1 MALEFVIIPIHEKFF
16 DYANNVRQKLEN
28 NVRLTMTI
36 HIDTDYETLFSARVN
51 KWKKRVYDIISI
63 DEEYDTSNS
72 IIVRFSDKG
81 SRPQMMDVDEFI
93 DLVSSFD
100 DDDDDEDENGEQ
112 EDKEKDENGE
122 QENGE
127 KDEDNEDNGCI
138 IQ

>member
-1 MALEFVIIPIHEKFF
+1 
-16 DYANNVRQKLEN
+16 
-28 NVRLTMTI
+28 MTI

-51 KWKKRVYDIISI
+51 KWKKKGYDIISI

-100 DDDDDEDENGEQ
+100 DDDDDDDEDENGEQ

-127 KDEDNEDNGCI
+127 QENGEKDEDNEDNGCI